1 MLESIFLGCKTDGEL
16 PGGLNVKEEL
26 RLLNSDLL
34 RDESADSLDEWIE
47 LIKNKIMTWILLLVG
62 LAVLA
67 LAVNEVNASYGKIV
81 TAPTNG
87 AAGVIPAV
95 LMYFL
100 CFKKNNGR
108 KDMREFLLVAGEIGM
123 LFKKGSYNIC
133 SSRWLPGRNRSF
145 KCYGSSSIS
154 TCFRR

>member
-1 MLESIFLGCKTDGEL
+1 MIFYEIKVL
-16 PGGLNVKEEL
+16 
-26 RLLNSDLL
+26 
-34 RDESADSLDEWIE
+34 DSLDEWIE
-47 LIKNKIMTWILLLVG
+47 LIKKQNHDLDTVTSWVSCF
-62 LAVLA
+62 A
-67 LAVNEVNASYGKIV
+67 LAVNEVNASTKIV

-95 LMYFL
+95 LMYFF

-123 LFKKGSYNIC
+123 LFKKGATISAAAGG
-133 SSRWLPGRNRSF
+133 LPGKNRSF